1 MIPTKIVT
9 ARSVAWLAVGDS
21 IGSRLREGSGSKDLA
36 SLRLTDKEPC
46 EAYNLRSGR
55 QVLVP
60 LVTRSPEELQHVQ
73 QAVTTHDEVERFKWS
88 VTDRQDSPSQQLR
101 VTSQ

>member
-21 IGSRLREGSGSKDLA
+21 IGSRVREGSGSKELA
-36 SLRLTDKEPC
+36 SLELTDKEPC
-46 EAYNLRSGR
+46 HANNLCSGR

-60 LVTRSPEELQHVQ
+60 DVARFPEELQHVQ
-73 QAVTTHDEVERFKWS
+73 QTVTTHDEVERFKWS
-88 VTDRQDSPSQQLR
+88 VTDRQDSPSQQLC
-101 VTSQ
+101 V